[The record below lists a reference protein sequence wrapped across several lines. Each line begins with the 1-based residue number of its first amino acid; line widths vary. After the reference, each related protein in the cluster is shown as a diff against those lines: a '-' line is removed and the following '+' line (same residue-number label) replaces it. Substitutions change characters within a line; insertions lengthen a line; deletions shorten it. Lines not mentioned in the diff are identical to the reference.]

1 MTNCAGDATPT
12 SEGEGGNSREG
23 GGGGGGV
30 NSHNNSHYTHHPGGA
45 VSLSVVIP
53 RISSQHWTGVNRER
67 WDSPRSNVS
76 QSPPST
82 SSEQTLPQ
90 VSYKY
95 PWTDVQISPAVI

>member
-45 VSLSVVIP
+45 VSLSAVIP
-53 RISSQHWTGVNRER
+53 RISSQHSTGVNRER

-90 VSYKY
+90 VSYIH
-95 PWTDVQISPAVI
+95 VQTNSSLLL

>member
-45 VSLSVVIP
+45 VSLSAVIP
-53 RISSQHWTGVNRER
+53 RISSQHSVCWIIFNLLVV
-67 WDSPRSNVS
+67 SPGKGGEDRKIVYNNIK
-76 QSPPST
+76 T
-82 SSEQTLPQ
+82 II
-90 VSYKY
+90 KF
-95 PWTDVQISPAVI
+95 I